1 MALRRP
7 SRMFVAATL
16 ALGLTLAACGSS
28 DDSTGADA
36 GTPTSSAEQP
46 TDEPTEQPTEAPAD
60 EPTEEPTEAPA
71 DEPTGEPTAEPAGD
85 LPAECTADQL
95 ATKTA
100 GVLTIATDEPVFEP
114 WFVDNAPESGEGF
127 EGAIAYAV
135 ADRLGFAADAVTW
148 VRAGFESVI
157 SPAPKDF
164 DFDINEFSI
173 TPERA
178 EVVDFS
184 TGYYD
189 VAQAVVTVAGSPI
202 ADATS
207 LADLKDATLGA
218 QIGTTSLAIIND
230 VIAPNVQP
238 AALGAN
244 IDAVS
249 ALQNG
254 QIDGIVTDLPTA
266 FYMAAAQLDDG
277 VIVGQI
283 ATAGDDVEQFGLLL
297 EKDSPITSCVSAAV
311 DSLRA
316 DGTLTAIAE
325 TWLADAAG
333 APELK

>member
-7 SRMFVAATL
+7 ARILIAVTL
-16 ALGLTLAACGSS
+16 ALGLTLAACGSN
-28 DDSTGADA
+28 DDTADA
-36 GTPTSSAEQP
+36 SADTPTSSAEQP
-46 TDEPTEQPTEAPAD
+46 AEEPADEPAEEPADEPTDAPSEEPADEPAD
-60 EPTEEPTEAPA
+60 EPTEDPA
-71 DEPTGEPTAEPAGD
+71 AA
-85 LPAECTADQL
+85 LPAECAADQL
-95 ATKTA
+95 TTKTA

-135 ADRLGFAADAVTW
+135 ADRLGFAADQVTW
-148 VRAGFESVI
+148 MRAGFESVI

-218 QIGTTSLAIIND
+218 QIGTTSLAVINE

-277 VIVGQI
+277 VIVGQVPYLD
-283 ATAGDDVEQFGLLL
+283 GDIEQFGLLL

-316 DGTLTAIAE
+316 DGTLATIAD
-325 TWLADAAG
+325 TWLAAAAG